1 MEFGAED
8 RAALRDAVRSL
19 EYPNYAARIANLIG
33 SPIEATLKR
42 LPQRAQEGIQDATQ
56 LAIAKCLDVALRSLE
71 TRTRR
76 APADALHRFMAGV
89 SGAVGGAGGFLALP
103 VELPVS
109 TVIMLRS
116 IASIAASEGEDL
128 SQVEPRLSCLEV
140 FALGGRTDRDN
151 AGETAY
157 YVVRAALTQAIREAA
172 AYISERGIAERG
184 APVLVRLIASIASR
198 FGIVVSE
205 KAAAQAVPM
214 IGAAAGAAV
223 NLVFTE
229 HFQNMAHGHFTIR
242 RLERKYGPDLV
253 RRAYEREKDLLD
265 GA

>member
-1 MEFGAED
+1 
-8 RAALRDAVRSL
+8 
-19 EYPNYAARIANLIG
+19 
-33 SPIEATLKR
+33 
-42 LPQRAQEGIQDATQ
+42 
-56 LAIAKCLDVALRSLE
+56 
-71 TRTRR
+71 
-76 APADALHRFMAGV
+76 
-89 SGAVGGAGGFLALP
+89 GFLALP

-128 SQVEPRLSCLEV
+128 SLVEPRLSCLEV

-242 RLERKYGPDLV
+242 RLERKYGP
-253 RRAYEREKDLLD
+253 
-265 GA
+265 